1 MSMLS
6 KILAP
11 VEFSPRCKGAVQY
24 AEALA
29 RHFHSQIVLLH
40 VVIPPFAK
48 YSSIE
53 AMAYTNAA
61 EMAEE
66 LVEQR
71 TAELAAFPGTDPDGV
86 VFRRVVVE
94 GDPALTIADF
104 AAEENASL
112 IVMPTHGYGPFRRF
126 LLGSVTAKVLHDAR
140 CPVWTGP
147 HMEQAPDY
155 STLDFR
161 NVLCAVDLGLQSR
174 QVMCWAATFARDFCA
189 ELTVVHAIPAS
200 ATRLGGFYFDPDWR
214 IELTRQ
220 AKERIDF
227 LMSDMQIT
235 GKVRVEQGE
244 AAVCVDEVAREIHA
258 DAVVI
263 GRGRAGGM
271 LGRLPTHA
279 YAIVRQ
285 APCPVV
291 AI

>member
-1 MSMLS
+1 MPMLP
-6 KILAP
+6 KILVP
-11 VEFSPRCKGAVQY
+11 VEFSPRCYGAVQY
-24 AEALA
+24 GEALA
-29 RHFHSQIVLLH
+29 RHFHSEIILLH
-40 VVIPPFAK
+40 AVIAPFAR
-48 YSSIE
+48 YGSLE
-53 AMAYTNAA
+53 AMAYSDTANLVQ
-61 EMAEE
+61 E
-66 LVEQR
+66 LVAQR
-71 TAELAAFPGTDPDGV
+71 TAELAAFPGKETDGAC
-86 VFRRVVVE
+86 FRRVVVE
-94 GDPALTIADF
+94 GDPARTITEF
-104 AAEENASL
+104 ASDENVSL

-126 LLGSVTAKVLHDAR
+126 LLGSVTAKVLHDAH

-147 HMEQAPDY
+147 HMEQAPGC
-155 STLDFR
+155 SAITFR
-161 NVLCAVDLGLQSR
+161 NIVCAVDLGLQSR
-174 QVMCWAATFARDFCA
+174 QILCWAATFAREFGA
-189 ELTVVHAIPAS
+189 ELTVVHAVPAT

-227 LMSDMQIT
+227 LMSDMQIA

-244 AAVCVDEVAREIHA
+244 PAVCVDEVAAEIHA

-263 GRGRAGGM
+263 GRGRAGGV

>member
-1 MSMLS
+1 MPMLS
-6 KILAP
+6 KILVP
-11 VEFSPRCKGAVQY
+11 VEFSPRCSGAVQY

-29 RHFHSQIVLLH
+29 RHFHSEVVLLH

-48 YSSIE
+48 YSSLE
-53 AMAYTNAA
+53 AMAYSNAT
-61 EMAEE
+61 EVVEE
-66 LVEQR
+66 LVAQR
-71 TAELAAFPGTDPDGV
+71 TTELASFPGTDPDGV
-86 VFRRVVVE
+86 AFRRVVVE
-94 GDPALTIADF
+94 GDPAQAIADF
-104 AAEENASL
+104 ATEEDISL

-126 LLGSVTAKVLHDAR
+126 LLGSVTAKVLHDAH

-147 HMEQAPDY
+147 HMEEAPDF
-155 STLDFR
+155 SSISFR
-161 NVLCAVDLGLQSR
+161 NILCAVDLGLQSR
-174 QVMCWAATFARDFCA
+174 QVMCWAATFAKDFGA
-189 ELTVVHAIPAS
+189 ELTVVHAIPAT

-220 AKERIDF
+220 ANERIGF
-227 LMSDMQIT
+227 LLSDMQIA

-244 AAVCVDEVAREIHA
+244 VAMCVDEVAADIKA

-263 GRGRAGGM
+263 GRGRASGM